1 MTQSSDYRAACH
13 LVFRVVLLLFLV
25 TVVVIGLVLLR
36 GEGLISLWLENEA
49 HRWWALVLTSL
60 VYAVLLAIP
69 FVPGV
74 ELGWIIMGV
83 FGQYGLLAAWLSTV
97 LGLSLSFGVARQ
109 LNDHPR
115 LRRLTTARET
125 LHQADPATLP
135 PLRRALRWG
144 LCFYLR
150 HPYVFLFV
158 TLNMPGNWVIGGGGG
173 IAAMAGLAPA
183 ARYWLFLPTV
193 ALATGLVPLMLW
205 LGLVKP

>member
-25 TVVVIGLVLLR
+25 AVVVIGLVLLR

-83 FGQYGLLAAWLSTV
+83 FGQYGVLAAWLSTV

-115 LRRLTTARET
+115 LRRLTTTRET
-125 LHQADPATLP
+125 LHQADPATLS